1 MARRRRD
8 SKGHYFLY
16 RVDPTARPSLICT
29 PLTPRPM
36 MREVKPLSDRQWKMV
51 VEQLKQGPTP
61 EMVRG
66 VERALELAKDIEE
79 VDYNEY
85 MAQYRKKGTG

>member
-16 RVDPTARPSLICT
+16 RVDPGPAIAYIHPIDT
-29 PLTPRPM
+29 PPM